1 MAQQQVQWGN
11 VTLILDNDAFRH
23 GFLSARQW
31 YFADIYGEK
40 GRPPEEP

>member
-31 YFADIYGEK
+31 YFADIYGL
-40 GRPPEEP
+40 